1 LTLSRVDI
9 VTEPNTNTT
18 TVDLERIQ
26 RLSELAMTDHGA
38 TGELTIVLTDDARL
52 HQLNRDFRGIDSPTD
67 VLSFELDDPV
77 HSEDTLGEI
86 YISLDRARTQAN
98 EAERPFPE
106 EVTHLAIHGVLHL
119 LGFDHHTDVDHQEMI
134 RQESRY
140 LNQWIQ
146 A

>member
-1 LTLSRVDI
+1 MTPSRVDI
-9 VTEPNTNTT
+9 VTDTGTDTT
-18 TVDLERIQ
+18 RLDLEGIQ
-26 RLSELAMTDHGA
+26 RLSEQALSDHGA
-38 TGELTIVLTDDARL
+38 TGQLTIVLTNDTRL

-77 HSEDTLGEI
+77 HAGDTLGEI

-98 EAERPFPE
+98 EAERPLPE
-106 EVTHLAIHGVLHL
+106 EVTHLAIHGILHL
-119 LGFDHHTDVDHQEMI
+119 LGFDHHTDVDHQEMV
-134 RQESRY
+134 RQERRY